1 MTPVD
6 LVESGAGLGKY
17 KGHQITGTSV
27 VITNLGD
34 GLSKAVD
41 VEPLVV
47 KLGDRAYV
55 VAEVK
60 KVNDKYVLEVD
71 SKSGKVLGVE
81 LVQTFSAIA
90 AAFADP
96 ALVAEAIDVMTERIK
111 QLEDERAGRLTL
123 GIGSLDDARAKKDAA
138 TNG

>member
-1 MTPVD
+1 MSE
-6 LVESGAGLGKY
+6 LVEPGQGLGKY
-17 KGHQITGTSV
+17 KGYQITGTSIV
-27 VITNLGD
+27 VTNLGD

-55 VAEVK
+55 AVEVK

-71 SKSGKVLGVE
+71 NKTQQVVGVE
-81 LVQTFSAIA
+81 LVQTFSAMA
-90 AAFADP
+90 ATFADP

-111 QLEDERAGRLTL
+111 TLEDERAGRLTL
-123 GIGSLDDARAKKDAA
+123 GIGDLDEARAKKKAVD
-138 TNG
+138 G